1 MLTTEVVNILKKA
14 ILLTLALGFAVCS
27 HLRPSYDFSLGGLF
41 LDTNCSRAAARM
53 AREAA
58 LAAAEEILPG
68 RAELPEARAHL
79 RLSFRPGADSAPEL
93 CGALLEATPGIMLGE
108 AVYVHQRRLGT
119 VRDAGAFARSIN
131 EYIENTLPTWA
142 SSGAVR
148 GLELRRCYT
157 RTDFEIP
164 AGDMIMLIT
173 GLSPVMYTDGN
184 GRISPV

>member
-119 VRDAGAFARSIN
+119 VRDAGDFARSIN
-131 EYIENTLPTWA
+131 EYIEKHPAHL
-142 SSGAVR
+142 GK
-148 GLELRRCYT
+148 LRRGT
-157 RTDFEIP
+157 G
-164 AGDMIMLIT
+164 AGAQTL
-173 GLSPVMYTDGN
+173 LHPY
-184 GRISPV
+184 RF